1 MSRFSFIIYMIG
13 TIILLSSFDVQ
24 KCADAL
30 QKAYE
35 EKDYDAFV
43 DAFPDKYE
51 DFVNVYYWDNIK
63 NEKMILYDHYVEH
76 LDFLFNSP
84 KVIEGKVLDKLLS
97 LSYNY
102 IWGAD
107 AVSQVIYETE
117 KLLLEYPKRFTEYF
131 SGKTDEE
138 VISFLQMA
146 LTNIDTDNSYY
157 LKGYYKLLETY
168 TPYSGRIVKLAKIA
182 FERAKKACDVLVVY

>member
-1 MSRFSFIIYMIG
+1 MSKFSLIIYMIG
-13 TIILLSSFDVQ
+13 IIILLSSFDVQ

-51 DFVNVYYWDNIK
+51 DFINVYGYDFDNWQK
-63 NEKMILYDHYVEH
+63 KILYDDANEH
-76 LDFLFNSP
+76 LNFLLSNDRVLES
-84 KVIEGKVLDKLLS
+84 KVLDKLLS

-102 IWGAD
+102 VWSSTD
-107 AVSQVIYETE
+107 AGFDVIDGTLQ
-117 KLLLEYPKRFTEYF
+117 LLLNHPKRMTEYF
-131 SGKTDEE
+131 SKKTDEE

-146 LTNIDTDNSYY
+146 LIGFFPVYI
-157 LKGYYKLLETY
+157 LKHGNELIEIYK
-168 TPYSGRIVKLAKIA
+168 PYSKRMVRLLKIA
-182 FERAKKACDVLVVY
+182 CVRAQKATETMVIY

>member
-1 MSRFSFIIYMIG
+1 MSRLCFITYLMG
-13 TIILLSSFDVQ
+13 SIILLFSFDVQ

-51 DFVNVYYWDNIK
+51 DFINVYGYDFDNWQK
-63 NEKMILYDHYVEH
+63 KILYDDANEH
-76 LDFLFNSP
+76 LNFLLSNDRVLES
-84 KVIEGKVLDKLLS
+84 KVLDKLLS

-102 IWGAD
+102 IWSSTD
-107 AVSQVIYETE
+107 AGFDVIDGTLQ
-117 KLLLEYPKRFTEYF
+117 LLLNHPKRMTEYF
-131 SGKTDEE
+131 SKKTDEE

-146 LTNIDTDNSYY
+146 LIGFFPIYI
-157 LKGYYKLLETY
+157 LKHGNELIEIYK
-168 TPYSGRIVKLAKIA
+168 PYSKRMVRLLKIA
-182 FERAKKACDVLVVY
+182 CVRAQKATETMVIY

>member
-1 MSRFSFIIYMIG
+1 MNRFRFIIYMLG
-13 TIILLSSFDVQ
+13 VVLLFSSFDVQ
-24 KCADAL
+24 KCAEAL

-35 EKDYDAFV
+35 EKDYDAYV

-51 DFVNVYYWDNIK
+51 DFVNIYGYDHK
-63 NEKMILYDHYVEH
+63 NKQINILYDCYDEH
-76 LDFLFNSP
+76 LDFLFNN
-84 KVIEGKVLDKLLS
+84 KKILEDKVLDKLLS
-97 LSYNY
+97 LSYNFV
-102 IWGAD
+102 WNSTGAGF
-107 AVSQVIYETE
+107 INETE
-117 KLLLEYPKRFTEYF
+117 KILLEYPKRMIEYF
-131 SGKTDEE
+131 STKTDEE

>member
-1 MSRFSFIIYMIG
+1 MGS
-13 TIILLSSFDVQ
+13 IILLFSFDVQ

-51 DFVNVYYWDNIK
+51 DFINVYGYDFDNWQK
-63 NEKMILYDHYVEH
+63 KILYDDANEH
-76 LDFLFNSP
+76 LNFLLSNDRVLES
-84 KVIEGKVLDKLLS
+84 KVLDKLLS

-102 IWGAD
+102 IWSSTD
-107 AVSQVIYETE
+107 AGFDVIDGTLQ
-117 KLLLEYPKRFTEYF
+117 LLLNHPKRMTEYF
-131 SGKTDEE
+131 SKKTDEE

-146 LTNIDTDNSYY
+146 LIGFFPIYI
-157 LKGYYKLLETY
+157 LQ
-168 TPYSGRIVKLAKIA
+168 
-182 FERAKKACDVLVVY
+182 

>member
-1 MSRFSFIIYMIG
+1 MSKFSLIIYMIG
-13 TIILLSSFDVQ
+13 IIILLSSFDVQ

-51 DFVNVYYWDNIK
+51 DFINVYGYDFDNWQK
-63 NEKMILYDHYVEH
+63 KILYDDANEH
-76 LDFLFNSP
+76 LNFLFSNDGVLES
-84 KVIEGKVLDKLLS
+84 KVLDKILS

-102 IWGAD
+102 VWSSTD
-107 AVSQVIYETE
+107 AVEYVIDGTLQ
-117 KLLLEYPKRFTEYF
+117 LLLNHPKRMTSYF
-131 SGKTDEE
+131 FKKTDEE

-146 LTNIDTDNSYY
+146 LIGFFPVYI
-157 LKGYYKLLETY
+157 LKHGNELIEIYK
-168 TPYSGRIVKLAKIA
+168 PYSKRMVRLLKIA
-182 FERAKKACDVLVVY
+182 CVRAQKATETMVIY

>member
-1 MSRFSFIIYMIG
+1 MGS
-13 TIILLSSFDVQ
+13 IILLFSFDVQ

-51 DFVNVYYWDNIK
+51 DFINVYGYDFDNWQK
-63 NEKMILYDHYVEH
+63 KILYDDANEH
-76 LDFLFNSP
+76 LNFLLSNDRVLES
-84 KVIEGKVLDKLLS
+84 KVLDKLLS

-102 IWGAD
+102 IWSSTD
-107 AVSQVIYETE
+107 AGFDVIDGTLQ
-117 KLLLEYPKRFTEYF
+117 LLLNHPKRMTEYF
-131 SGKTDEE
+131 SKKTDEE

-146 LTNIDTDNSYY
+146 LIGFFPIYI
-157 LKGYYKLLETY
+157 LKHGNELIEIYK
-168 TPYSGRIVKLAKIA
+168 PYSKRMVRLLKIA
-182 FERAKKACDVLVVY
+182 CVRAQKATETMVIY